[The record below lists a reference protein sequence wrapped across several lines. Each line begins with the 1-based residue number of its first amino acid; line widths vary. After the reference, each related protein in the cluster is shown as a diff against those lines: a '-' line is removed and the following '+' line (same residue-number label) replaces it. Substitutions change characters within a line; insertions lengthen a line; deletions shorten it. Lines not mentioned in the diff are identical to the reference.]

1 MSTYLVAYV
10 ISKFETRQ
18 VISDSNVIVQV
29 AARPQAIQDGDGDFA
44 LEETHKIL
52 EYYEELFGI
61 KHSMPITSWFLKLNK
76 INLYF
81 ILKHFPRQ
89 LK

>member
-10 ISKFETRQ
+10 ISKFETMQ

-44 LEETHKIL
+44 LEETLKIL
-52 EYYEELFGI
+52 EYYENLFGI
-61 KHSMPITSWFLKLNK
+61 KHSMPISSWFLILNK
-76 INLYF
+76 YTHYF
-81 ILKHFPRQ
+81 ILKLFH
-89 LK
+89 